1 VKIANQQNHVKT
13 LIKAP
18 SNPNKKKLKEKLKL
32 FTHHQTNKANM
43 SRKYFKANH

>member
-1 VKIANQQNHVKT
+1 VKIANEQNHVKT

-18 SNPNKKKLKEKLKL
+18 SKPHQKKLKEKLKTL
-32 FTHHQTNKANM
+32 QSSSNNKANM